1 MVKIEING
9 KEYNVPSDWDDV
21 TMKDYCDWF
30 YKLPSTD
37 GIEDGILKAT
47 AALKNESIIISRI
60 LGEDDSFA
68 MGLPLQ
74 AYTMVRNHTS
84 FIYSIDGFLET
95 NVFHITIDGR
105 KYWIPK
111 PEEMSLRQYID
122 SDIIMKD
129 SENKQQFIELLACL
143 LVPVDKGEYDGNYEE
158 LVPKIE
164 RMSARDGLPF
174 VYTFLKKK
182 IISKLL
188 TRDCLRVAQVVEGF
202 AKSTQG
208 S

>member
-60 LGEDDSFA
+60 LGEGDSFA

-84 FIYSIDGFLET
+84 FIYSIDGL
-95 NVFHITIDGR
+95 
-105 KYWIPK
+105 
-111 PEEMSLRQYID
+111 
-122 SDIIMKD
+122 
-129 SENKQQFIELLACL
+129 
-143 LVPVDKGEYDGNYEE
+143 
-158 LVPKIE
+158 
-164 RMSARDGLPF
+164 
-174 VYTFLKKK
+174 
-182 IISKLL
+182 
-188 TRDCLRVAQVVEGF
+188 
-202 AKSTQG
+202 
-208 S
+208 